1 MSELNNELNE
11 KELIQDNSLSGDSLE
26 GNESGITTV
35 NNEPSVADNNAIDS
49 ADEKIDSKTDTEDV
63 SASANDD
70 LQEAKQTNTDADA
83 PVEPDPEASTTP
95 EAEAVSESVI
105 TETPEAEAVPE
116 PMTTET
122 PEATPEPEATDA
134 TEADPK
140 AEVAEAAGEPADA
153 ETPEAAADTEPA
165 KAAAPA
171 AENAAE
177 TESEN
182 AELTEEDKKAKR
194 KKILKICGGVAA
206 AIVALY
212 CLIAF
217 TYQSKFTTGTI
228 INGIDASGMTLDEY
242 TEALTEKVESYV
254 LTMKFRNKKTEKIKG
269 TDVGYTYVADD
280 GAQKL
285 LENQNIFGWARG
297 YFGVTKE
304 YTVNEGCKF
313 DEDKMKELATAL
325 PELQFEN
332 MEVPTN
338 AHLGVDE
345 SASEGGEL
353 TFEIVPETYGTQLIP
368 DTFAEGVIEAAKSGV
383 QEYDI
388 DKADLYV
395 KPTIYSDDQYLK
407 DSIGGFNEFLSTS
420 VTYDLPNGEQEV
432 LDASVLKNWIAM
444 REDGVQYLNE
454 EIVRDHVNAYVALL
468 AMKVDDVHN
477 TRVLHSTLQGDVA
490 FPSETWG
497 HMIDQE
503 AESAA
508 LLADIQN
515 HNVTEREPA
524 YSLNS
529 TYAENFGWTYVEV
542 DIENQTCFYYE
553 DGELLWSSECVTG
566 TGSNED
572 RETVRGIFSI
582 LNKEQGRTLRGPQL
596 EDGSYTYESY
606 VNYWMQFY
614 EGYGL
619 HDATWRSNYEFG
631 GDTYWYSGS
640 HGCVNLPYYAAE
652 SLYFMVSIGT
662 YVLVF

>member
-11 KELIQDNSLSGDSLE
+11 VIQDDSLSGDSLE
-26 GNESGITTV
+26 GNGSELKTE
-35 NNEPSVADNNAIDS
+35 NNQLSVE
-49 ADEKIDSKTDTEDV
+49 ADEASEAADVEKDSNTEGTENAVPQKPEQTEAAEEAIEPEPEKTESTEDAIEPETEKAEAAEGEIEPEPEKTEKTEDV
-63 SASANDD
+63 STA
-70 LQEAKQTNTDADA
+70 
-83 PVEPDPEASTTP
+83 
-95 EAEAVSESVI
+95 AV
-105 TETPEAEAVPE
+105 
-116 PMTTET
+116 
-122 PEATPEPEATDA
+122 
-134 TEADPK
+134 
-140 AEVAEAAGEPADA
+140 
-153 ETPEAAADTEPA
+153 ADTEPA
-165 KAAAPA
+165 KADAASG
-171 AENAAE
+171 ENAVN
-177 TESEN
+177 TEIEN
-182 AELTEEDKKAKR
+182 AEPTDEEKKAKR

-206 AIVALY
+206 ALVAIY

-254 LTMKFRNKKTEKIKG
+254 LTMKFRDKKTEKIKG
-269 TDVGYTYVADD
+269 TDIGYTYVADD
-280 GAQKL
+280 GAKNL
-285 LENQNIFGWARG
+285 LENQNIFAWARG
-297 YFGVTKE
+297 YFGMTKE

-313 DEDKMKELATAL
+313 DEEKMKELATSL

-338 AHLGVDE
+338 AHLGVAE
-345 SASEGGEL
+345 TVSEGEEL
-353 TFEIVPETYGTQLIP
+353 AFEIVPETYGTQLIP
-368 DTFAEGVIEAAKSGV
+368 DTFAEGVIEAAKSGIR
-383 QEYDI
+383 EYDV

-420 VTYDLPNGEQEV
+420 VTYDLPNGEHEV

-468 AMKVDDVHN
+468 AMKVDNVHTN
-477 TRVLHSTLQGDVA
+477 RVLHSTLQGDVA

-503 AESAA
+503 TESAA

-529 TYAENFGWTYVEV
+529 TYAENFGGTYIEV

-614 EGYGL
+614 EGYGI
-619 HDATWRSNYEFG
+619 HDATWRDSYEFG
-631 GDTYWYSGS
+631 GDTYWYAGS

-652 SLYFMVSIGT
+652 SLYFMVSKGT

>member
-26 GNESGITTV
+26 GNESAKTTA
-35 NNEPSVADNNAIDS
+35 NNEPSAANDSIIDS
-49 ADEKIDSKTDTEDV
+49 ADEKMDSNTDFEDV
-63 SASANDD
+63 SDSANDD

-83 PVEPDPEASTTP
+83 PVEPDPEAATTP
-95 EAEAVSESVI
+95 EAEA
-105 TETPEAEAVPE
+105 APE
-116 PMTTET
+116 P
-122 PEATPEPEATDA
+122 AATDA

-140 AEVAEAAGEPADA
+140 AEVAEAAGEPADAETPEAAGEPANA

-206 AIVALY
+206 ALVAVY

-254 LTMKFRNKKTEKIKG
+254 LTMKFRDKKTEKIKG

-313 DEDKMKELATAL
+313 DEDKMKELATSL

-345 SASEGGEL
+345 SASEGEEL

-368 DTFAEGVIEAAKSGV
+368 ETFAEGVIEAAKSGV
-383 QEYDI
+383 QEFDV

-454 EIVRDHVNAYVALL
+454 EIVKDHVNAYVALL
-468 AMKVDDVHN
+468 AMKVDDVHT

-503 AESAA
+503 TESAA

-529 TYAENFGWTYVEV
+529 TYAENFGSTYVEV

-596 EDGSYTYESY
+596 EDGSYSYESY

-640 HGCVNLPYYAAE
+640 HGCVNLPYSAAE

>member
-1 MSELNNELNE
+1 M
-11 KELIQDNSLSGDSLE
+11 
-26 GNESGITTV
+26 V
-35 NNEPSVADNNAIDS
+35 
-49 ADEKIDSKTDTEDV
+49 
-63 SASANDD
+63 
-70 LQEAKQTNTDADA
+70 
-83 PVEPDPEASTTP
+83 
-95 EAEAVSESVI
+95 
-105 TETPEAEAVPE
+105 
-116 PMTTET
+116 
-122 PEATPEPEATDA
+122 
-134 TEADPK
+134 
-140 AEVAEAAGEPADA
+140 
-153 ETPEAAADTEPA
+153 
-165 KAAAPA
+165 
-171 AENAAE
+171 
-177 TESEN
+177 
-182 AELTEEDKKAKR
+182 
-194 KKILKICGGVAA
+194 
-206 AIVALY
+206 LY

-503 AESAA
+503 TESAA

-652 SLYFMVSIGT
+652 SLYFMVSRGT

>member
-1 MSELNNELNE
+1 MRELNNELNE

-83 PVEPDPEASTTP
+83 PVEPDPEAATTP
-95 EAEAVSESVI
+95 EAEA
-105 TETPEAEAVPE
+105 APE
-116 PMTTET
+116 P
-122 PEATPEPEATDA
+122 AATDA

-140 AEVAEAAGEPADA
+140 AEVAEAAGEPADAETPEAAGEPANA

-206 AIVALY
+206 ALVDVY

-254 LTMKFRNKKTEKIKG
+254 LTMKFRDKKTEKIKG

-313 DEDKMKELATAL
+313 DEDKMKELATSL

-345 SASEGGEL
+345 SASEGEEL

-368 DTFAEGVIEAAKSGV
+368 ETFAEGVIEAAKSGV
-383 QEYDI
+383 QEYDV

-454 EIVRDHVNAYVALL
+454 EIVKDHVNAYVALL
-468 AMKVDDVHN
+468 AMKVDDVHT

-503 AESAA
+503 TESAA

-529 TYAENFGWTYVEV
+529 TYAENFGSTYVEV

-596 EDGSYTYESY
+596 EDGSYSYESY

-640 HGCVNLPYYAAE
+640 HGCVNLPYSAAE

>member
-1 MSELNNELNE
+1 MGELNNELNE
-11 KELIQDNSLSGDSLE
+11 EIQVNSLNGDSLE
-26 GNESGITTV
+26 GNESEMTTESEQSSV
-35 NNEPSVADNNAIDS
+35 TNDETTEAGAEKKDLETETADVDDPSQA
-49 ADEKIDSKTDTEDV
+49 
-63 SASANDD
+63 D
-70 LQEAKQTNTDADA
+70 LQDTKAAATDAEIAAEAKSETI
-83 PVEPDPEASTTP
+83 ETT
-95 EAEAVSESVI
+95 EAEAETEPEITETTEAEAETEPEITETTETAVTPESVKVVSPAEENA
-105 TETPEAEAVPE
+105 ETPEAENSE
-116 PMTTET
+116 PT
-122 PEATPEPEATDA
+122 
-134 TEADPK
+134 
-140 AEVAEAAGEPADA
+140 G
-153 ETPEAAADTEPA
+153 
-165 KAAAPA
+165 
-171 AENAAE
+171 
-177 TESEN
+177 
-182 AELTEEDKKAKR
+182 EDKKAKR
-194 KKILKICGGVAA
+194 KKILKICGGIAA
-206 AIVALY
+206 ALVAIY

-254 LTMKFRNKKTEKIKG
+254 LTMKFRGKKTEKIKG

-285 LENQNIFGWARG
+285 LENQNIFAWARG
-297 YFGVTKE
+297 YFGVSKE

-313 DEDKMKELATAL
+313 DEEKMKELATSL

-345 SASEGGEL
+345 SASEGQEL
-353 TFEIVPETYGTQLIP
+353 VFEIVPETYGTQLIP
-368 DTFAEGVIEAAKSGV
+368 DTFAAGVIEAAKSGI
-383 QEYDI
+383 QEYDV

-468 AMKVDDVHN
+468 AMKVDDVHT

-503 AESAA
+503 TESAA

-542 DIENQTCFYYE
+542 DIENQNCFYYE
-553 DGELLWSSECVTG
+553 DGELRWSSECVTG
-566 TGSNED
+566 TNNSS

-582 LNKEQGRTLRGPQL
+582 LDKEQGRTLRGPQL
-596 EDGSYTYESY
+596 EDGSYSYESY

-619 HDATWRSNYEFG
+619 HDATWRDSYEFG
-631 GDTYWYSGS
+631 GDTYWYAGS

-652 SLYFMVSIGT
+652 SLYFMVSRGT

>member
-1 MSELNNELNE
+1 MSELKNELNE
-11 KELIQDNSLSGDSLE
+11 KEIIQDNPLSEDSLE
-26 GNESGITTV
+26 GNESVKTTA
-35 NNEPSVADNNAIDS
+35 NNEPSAADDSIVDS
-49 ADEKIDSKTDTEDV
+49 ADEKMDSDADFEDV
-63 SASANDD
+63 SDSANTELKDA
-70 LQEAKQTNTDADA
+70 QITD
-83 PVEPDPEASTTP
+83 TG
-95 EAEAVSESVI
+95 
-105 TETPEAEAVPE
+105 
-116 PMTTET
+116 
-122 PEATPEPEATDA
+122 
-134 TEADPK
+134 
-140 AEVAEAAGEPADA
+140 AEVAADPETANTEATEMGAETEAVETTEAEPKEESSETAEAAVIPEPGNN
-153 ETPEAAADTEPA
+153 ETAKTAADTEPA
-165 KAAAPA
+165 KVDAT
-171 AENAAE
+171 AEENTTK
-177 TESEN
+177 TESEDTEPKD
-182 AELTEEDKKAKR
+182 AEPTEEEKKAKR

-206 AIVALY
+206 ALVAIY

-345 SASEGGEL
+345 SASEGEEL

-503 AESAA
+503 TESAA

-596 EDGSYTYESY
+596 EDGSYSYESY

-640 HGCVNLPYYAAE
+640 HGCVNLPYSAAE
-652 SLYFMVSIGT
+652 SLYFMVSRGT

>member
-83 PVEPDPEASTTP
+83 PVEPDSEAATTP
-95 EAEAVSESVI
+95 EAEA
-105 TETPEAEAVPE
+105 APE
-116 PMTTET
+116 P
-122 PEATPEPEATDA
+122 AATDA

-140 AEVAEAAGEPADA
+140 AEVAEAAGEPADAETPEAAGEPANA

-313 DEDKMKELATAL
+313 DEDKMKELAT
-325 PELQFEN
+325 
-332 MEVPTN
+332 V
-338 AHLGVDE
+338 
-345 SASEGGEL
+345 
-353 TFEIVPETYGTQLIP
+353 
-368 DTFAEGVIEAAKSGV
+368 
-383 QEYDI
+383 
-388 DKADLYV
+388 
-395 KPTIYSDDQYLK
+395 
-407 DSIGGFNEFLSTS
+407 
-420 VTYDLPNGEQEV
+420 
-432 LDASVLKNWIAM
+432 
-444 REDGVQYLNE
+444 
-454 EIVRDHVNAYVALL
+454 
-468 AMKVDDVHN
+468 
-477 TRVLHSTLQGDVA
+477 
-490 FPSETWG
+490 
-497 HMIDQE
+497 
-503 AESAA
+503 
-508 LLADIQN
+508 
-515 HNVTEREPA
+515 
-524 YSLNS
+524 
-529 TYAENFGWTYVEV
+529 
-542 DIENQTCFYYE
+542 
-553 DGELLWSSECVTG
+553 
-566 TGSNED
+566 
-572 RETVRGIFSI
+572 
-582 LNKEQGRTLRGPQL
+582 
-596 EDGSYTYESY
+596 
-606 VNYWMQFY
+606 
-614 EGYGL
+614 
-619 HDATWRSNYEFG
+619 
-631 GDTYWYSGS
+631 
-640 HGCVNLPYYAAE
+640 
-652 SLYFMVSIGT
+652 
-662 YVLVF
+662 

>member
-11 KELIQDNSLSGDSLE
+11 NEKIQGNSVSDDSFE
-26 GNESGITTV
+26 GNESEMSTV
-35 NNEPSVADNNAIDS
+35 SDQPSA
-49 ADEKIDSKTDTEDV
+49 E
-63 SASANDD
+63 ASA
-70 LQEAKQTNTDADA
+70 
-83 PVEPDPEASTTP
+83 
-95 EAEAVSESVI
+95 VSGTIS
-105 TETPEAEAVPE
+105 ET
-116 PMTTET
+116 
-122 PEATPEPEATDA
+122 
-134 TEADPK
+134 
-140 AEVAEAAGEPADA
+140 PADA
-153 ETPEAAADTEPA
+153 EPVKSEPAETKDAEPEKQEPAETKDAEPEKTEPAETEDSESVKAEEAEPPADAEPANPEPTEAAGAEPEKSEPTEVTAAAEPVKAEAAAENI
-165 KAAAPA
+165 AANAE
-171 AENAAE
+171 AENAGQTDGE
-177 TESEN
+177 
-182 AELTEEDKKAKR
+182 KKEKR
-194 KKILKICGGVAA
+194 KKILKICGGVVA
-206 AIVALY
+206 AIVAIY

-280 GAQKL
+280 GAKKL
-285 LENQNIFGWARG
+285 LENQNIFAWARG
-297 YFGVTKE
+297 YVGVTKE

-313 DEDKMKELATAL
+313 DEEKMKELATAL

-345 SASEGGEL
+345 NASDGGEMA
-353 TFEIVPETYGTQLIP
+353 FEIVPETYGTQLIP
-368 DTFAEGVIEAAKSGV
+368 DTFAAGVIEAAKSGI
-383 QEYDI
+383 QEYDV
-388 DKADLYV
+388 DEAGLYV
-395 KPTIYSDDQYLK
+395 EPAIYSDDQYLK

-420 VTYDLPNGEQEV
+420 VTYDLPNGEHEV

-454 EIVRDHVNAYVALL
+454 EIVREHVNAYVALL
-468 AMKVDDVHN
+468 AMKVDDVHTN
-477 TRVLHSTLQGDVA
+477 RVLHSTLQGDVA

-503 AESAA
+503 TESAA

-529 TYAENFGWTYVEV
+529 TYADNFGGTYIEV

-553 DGELLWSSECVTG
+553 DGELRWSSECVTG

-614 EGYGL
+614 EGYGI
-619 HDATWRSNYEFG
+619 HDATWRDSYEFG
-631 GDTYWYSGS
+631 GDTYWYAGS
-640 HGCVNLPYYAAE
+640 HGCVNLPYSAAE
-652 SLYFMVSIGT
+652 SLYFMVSRGT

>member
-1 MSELNNELNE
+1 MSELKNELNE
-11 KELIQDNSLSGDSLE
+11 KEIIQDNPLSEDSLE
-26 GNESGITTV
+26 GNESVKTTA
-35 NNEPSVADNNAIDS
+35 NNEPSAADDSIVDS
-49 ADEKIDSKTDTEDV
+49 ADEKMDSDADFEDVRDSANTELKDAQITDTG
-63 SASANDD
+63 
-70 LQEAKQTNTDADA
+70 
-83 PVEPDPEASTTP
+83 
-95 EAEAVSESVI
+95 
-105 TETPEAEAVPE
+105 
-116 PMTTET
+116 
-122 PEATPEPEATDA
+122 
-134 TEADPK
+134 
-140 AEVAEAAGEPADA
+140 AEVAADPETANTEATEMGAETEAVETTEAEPKEESSETAEAAVIPEPGNN
-153 ETPEAAADTEPA
+153 ETAKTAADTEPA
-165 KAAAPA
+165 KVDAT
-171 AENAAE
+171 AEENTTK
-177 TESEN
+177 TESEDTEPKD
-182 AELTEEDKKAKR
+182 AEPTEEEKKAKR

-206 AIVALY
+206 ALVAIY

-254 LTMKFRNKKTEKIKG
+254 LTMKFRDKKTEKIKG

-503 AESAA
+503 TESAA

-652 SLYFMVSIGT
+652 SLYFMVSRGT

>member
-1 MSELNNELNE
+1 MGELNNELNE
-11 KELIQDNSLSGDSLE
+11 KIQVNSVNGDSLE
-26 GNESGITTV
+26 GNESEMTT
-35 NNEPSVADNNAIDS
+35 ESDQSSVTTDEVIEAEEKNDLRTETADVD
-49 ADEKIDSKTDTEDV
+49 D
-63 SASANDD
+63 ASQAD
-70 LQEAKQTNTDADA
+70 LQDTKSAADDAEVVA
-83 PVEPDPEASTTP
+83 EPKSESIGMTAA
-95 EAEAVSESVI
+95 EAETEPEI
-105 TETPEAEAVPE
+105 TETTAAEAETEPE
-116 PMTTET
+116 ITET
-122 PEATPEPEATDA
+122 AETAATPEPVKVVS
-134 TEADPK
+134 P
-140 AEVAEAAGEPADA
+140 AEENTGNSVAEN
-153 ETPEAAADTEPA
+153 TEQP
-165 KAAAPA
+165 
-171 AENAAE
+171 
-177 TESEN
+177 SD
-182 AELTEEDKKAKR
+182 EDKKNKR
-194 KKILKICGGVAA
+194 KKILKICGGIAA
-206 AIVALY
+206 ALVAIY
-212 CLIAF
+212 CLISF

-254 LTMKFRNKKTEKIKG
+254 LTMKFRGKKTEKIKG

-285 LENQNIFGWARG
+285 LENQNILAWARG
-297 YFGVTKE
+297 YFGVSKE

-313 DEDKMKELATAL
+313 DEEKMKELATSL

-345 SASEGGEL
+345 SASEGQEL
-353 TFEIVPETYGTQLIP
+353 VFEIVPETYGTQLIP
-368 DTFAEGVIEAAKSGV
+368 DTFAAGVIEAAKAGI
-383 QEYDI
+383 QEYDV

-420 VTYDLPNGEQEV
+420 VTYDLPNGEKEV

-468 AMKVDDVHN
+468 AMKVDDVHT

-503 AESAA
+503 TESAA

-553 DGELLWSSECVTG
+553 DGELRWSSECVTG

-582 LNKEQGRTLRGPQL
+582 LDKEQGRTLRGPQL

-619 HDATWRSNYEFG
+619 HDATWRDSYEFG
-631 GDTYWYSGS
+631 GDTYWYAGS
-640 HGCVNLPYYAAE
+640 HGCVNLPYSAAE
-652 SLYFMVSIGT
+652 SLYFMVSKGT

>member
-1 MSELNNELNE
+1 MSELKNELNE
-11 KELIQDNSLSGDSLE
+11 KEIIQDNPLSDDSLE

-63 SASANDD
+63 SDSANDD

-83 PVEPDPEASTTP
+83 PVEPDPEAATTP
-95 EAEAVSESVI
+95 EAEA
-105 TETPEAEAVPE
+105 APE
-116 PMTTET
+116 P
-122 PEATPEPEATDA
+122 AATDA

-140 AEVAEAAGEPADA
+140 AEVAEAAGEPADAETPEAAGEPANA

-206 AIVALY
+206 ALVAVY

-254 LTMKFRNKKTEKIKG
+254 RDKKTEKIKG

-313 DEDKMKELATAL
+313 DEDKMKELATSL

-345 SASEGGEL
+345 NASEGGEL
-353 TFEIVPETYGTQLIP
+353 AFEIVPETYGTQLVP

-383 QEYDI
+383 QEYDV
-388 DKADLYV
+388 DKADY
-395 KPTIYSDDQYLK
+395 IMMMH
-407 DSIGGFNEFLSTS
+407 I
-420 VTYDLPNGEQEV
+420 
-432 LDASVLKNWIAM
+432 
-444 REDGVQYLNE
+444 
-454 EIVRDHVNAYVALL
+454 
-468 AMKVDDVHN
+468 
-477 TRVLHSTLQGDVA
+477 
-490 FPSETWG
+490 
-497 HMIDQE
+497 
-503 AESAA
+503 
-508 LLADIQN
+508 
-515 HNVTEREPA
+515 
-524 YSLNS
+524 
-529 TYAENFGWTYVEV
+529 
-542 DIENQTCFYYE
+542 
-553 DGELLWSSECVTG
+553 
-566 TGSNED
+566 
-572 RETVRGIFSI
+572 
-582 LNKEQGRTLRGPQL
+582 
-596 EDGSYTYESY
+596 
-606 VNYWMQFY
+606 
-614 EGYGL
+614 
-619 HDATWRSNYEFG
+619 
-631 GDTYWYSGS
+631 
-640 HGCVNLPYYAAE
+640 
-652 SLYFMVSIGT
+652 
-662 YVLVF
+662 

>member
-11 KELIQDNSLSGDSLE
+11 VIQDDSLSGDSLE
-26 GNESGITTV
+26 GNGSELKTE
-35 NNEPSVADNNAIDS
+35 NNQLSVE
-49 ADEKIDSKTDTEDV
+49 ADEASEAADVEKDSNTEGTENAVPQKPEQTEAAEEAIEPEPEKTESTEDAIEPETEKAEAAEGEIEPEPEKTEKTEDV
-63 SASANDD
+63 STA
-70 LQEAKQTNTDADA
+70 
-83 PVEPDPEASTTP
+83 
-95 EAEAVSESVI
+95 AV
-105 TETPEAEAVPE
+105 
-116 PMTTET
+116 
-122 PEATPEPEATDA
+122 
-134 TEADPK
+134 
-140 AEVAEAAGEPADA
+140 
-153 ETPEAAADTEPA
+153 ADTEPA
-165 KAAAPA
+165 KADAASG
-171 AENAAE
+171 ENAVN
-177 TESEN
+177 TEIEN
-182 AELTEEDKKAKR
+182 AEPTDEEKIAKR

-206 AIVALY
+206 ALVAIY

-254 LTMKFRNKKTEKIKG
+254 LTMKFRDKKTEKIKG
-269 TDVGYTYVADD
+269 TDIGYTYVADD
-280 GAQKL
+280 GAKNL
-285 LENQNIFGWARG
+285 LENQNIFAWARG
-297 YFGVTKE
+297 YFGMTKE

-313 DEDKMKELATAL
+313 DEEKMKELATSL

-338 AHLGVDE
+338 AHLGVAE
-345 SASEGGEL
+345 TVSEGEEL
-353 TFEIVPETYGTQLIP
+353 AFEIVPETYGTQLIP
-368 DTFAEGVIEAAKSGV
+368 DTFAEGVIEAAKSGIR
-383 QEYDI
+383 EYDV

-420 VTYDLPNGEQEV
+420 VTYDLPNGEHEV

-468 AMKVDDVHN
+468 AMKVDDVHTN
-477 TRVLHSTLQGDVA
+477 RVLHSTLQGDVA

-503 AESAA
+503 TESAA

-529 TYAENFGWTYVEV
+529 TYAENFGGTYIEV

-614 EGYGL
+614 EGYGI
-619 HDATWRSNYEFG
+619 HDATWRDSYEFG
-631 GDTYWYSGS
+631 GDTYWYAGS

-652 SLYFMVSIGT
+652 SLYFMVSKGT

>member
-1 MSELNNELNE
+1 MSELKNELNE
-11 KELIQDNSLSGDSLE
+11 KEIIQDNPLSVDSLE
-26 GNESGITTV
+26 GNESVKTAA
-35 NNEPSVADNNAIDS
+35 NNEPSAADDS
-49 ADEKIDSKTDTEDV
+49 IVDSTDEKMDSDADFEDV
-63 SASANDD
+63 SDSANTE
-70 LQEAKQTNTDADA
+70 LQDTQITD
-83 PVEPDPEASTTP
+83 TG
-95 EAEAVSESVI
+95 
-105 TETPEAEAVPE
+105 
-116 PMTTET
+116 
-122 PEATPEPEATDA
+122 
-134 TEADPK
+134 
-140 AEVAEAAGEPADA
+140 AEVAADPETANTEATEMGAETETVEAAETENVETAEAEPK
-153 ETPEAAADTEPA
+153 EE
-165 KAAAPA
+165 A
-171 AENAAE
+171 AENAAAAVTPEPENNE
-177 TESEN
+177 TAKTTEDSEPAKADAPSDEN
-182 AELTEEDKKAKR
+182 AAEAEQENAALTEEEKKAKR

-297 YFGVTKE
+297 YFGVKKE

-383 QEYDI
+383 QEYDV

-454 EIVRDHVNAYVALL
+454 EIVKDHVNAYVALL
-468 AMKVDDVHN
+468 AMKVDDVHT

-503 AESAA
+503 TESAA

-640 HGCVNLPYYAAE
+640 HGCVNLPYSAAE
-652 SLYFMVSIGT
+652 SLYFMVSRGT

>member
-503 AESAA
+503 TESAA

>member
-11 KELIQDNSLSGDSLE
+11 NEKIQDNSVSNDSFE
-26 GNESGITTV
+26 GNESEISAENNPSALTDEVVETV
-35 NNEPSVADNNAIDS
+35 
-49 ADEKIDSKTDTEDV
+49 DESNGTETEAV
-63 SASANDD
+63 EIEEKVQTD
-70 LQEAKQTNTDADA
+70 LQEAASIDLAAQ
-83 PVEPDPEASTTP
+83 EPEAKESETQTS
-95 EAEAVSESVI
+95 EVKEAVAEPEQERA
-105 TETPEAEAVPE
+105 ETTEAVAEPE
-116 PMTTET
+116 QEQAETTEAAA
-122 PEATPEPEATDA
+122 EPEPEQ
-134 TEADPK
+134 
-140 AEVAEAAGEPADA
+140 AETTAAAAEPEPEQAETAEAAAAPEPVNA
-153 ETPEAAADTEPA
+153 EAPAEENAVSNEPENTEP
-165 KAAAPA
+165 
-171 AENAAE
+171 
-177 TESEN
+177 
-182 AELTEEDKKAKR
+182 TEEEKKAKR

-206 AIVALY
+206 ALIAIY

-217 TYQSKFTTGTI
+217 TYQSKFTTGTV

-285 LENQNIFGWARG
+285 LENQNIFAWARG

-313 DEDKMKELATAL
+313 DEDKMKELATSL

-345 SASEGGEL
+345 NASEGEEL
-353 TFEIVPETYGTQLIP
+353 AFEIVPETYGTQLIP

-383 QEYDI
+383 QEYDV

-420 VTYDLPNGEQEV
+420 VTYDLPNGEHEV

-454 EIVRDHVNAYVALL
+454 EIVRDHVNAYIALL
-468 AMKVDDVHN
+468 AMKVDDVHT

-497 HMIDQE
+497 HKIDQE
-503 AESAA
+503 TESAA

-619 HDATWRSNYEFG
+619 HDATWRDSYEFG
-631 GDTYWYSGS
+631 GDTYWYAGS

-652 SLYFMVSIGT
+652 SLYFMVSRGT

>member
-1 MSELNNELNE
+1 MSYQKHNFEAGAVLFASQLNDMDSQIEYLSNQESSFSDDFKTALLNCFENVAWINENGQTYYDALYDSLYPDNMWFITNALTGCVTSNNATNILKNNSYVATITANE
-11 KELIQDNSLSGDSLE
+11 GYTLDGATVSITMGGNDVTNLYYSSGSINIPNVTGNLVITVTAVSDVVSISAVFTQGSAIIYDTDSLDTLQQYLVVTAIYADSTTTTVSNYTLSGTLE
-26 GNESGITTV
+26 EGISTITV
-35 NNEPSVADNNAIDS
+35 SYGG
-49 ADEKIDSKTDTEDV
+49 KTDTFNVTVTHRVIGWYYPFNGSILSSGTED
-63 SASANDD
+63 
-70 LQEAKQTNTDADA
+70 
-83 PVEPDPEASTTP
+83 
-95 EAEAVSESVI
+95 
-105 TETPEAEAVPE
+105 
-116 PMTTET
+116 
-122 PEATPEPEATDA
+122 
-134 TEADPK
+134 
-140 AEVAEAAGEPADA
+140 
-153 ETPEAAADTEPA
+153 
-165 KAAAPA
+165 
-171 AENAAE
+171 
-177 TESEN
+177 
-182 AELTEEDKKAKR
+182 
-194 KKILKICGGVAA
+194 
-206 AIVALY
+206 
-212 CLIAF
+212 
-217 TYQSKFTTGTI
+217 
-228 INGIDASGMTLDEY
+228 
-242 TEALTEKVESYV
+242 
-254 LTMKFRNKKTEKIKG
+254 
-269 TDVGYTYVADD
+269 
-280 GAQKL
+280 
-285 LENQNIFGWARG
+285 FG
-297 YFGVTKE
+297 
-304 YTVNEGCKF
+304 
-313 DEDKMKELATAL
+313 L
-325 PELQFEN
+325 
-332 MEVPTN
+332 
-338 AHLGVDE
+338 
-345 SASEGGEL
+345 
-353 TFEIVPETYGTQLIP
+353 
-368 DTFAEGVIEAAKSGV
+368 SGV

-432 LDASVLKNWIAM
+432 LDATVLKNWIAM

-454 EIVRDHVNAYVALL
+454 EIVRDHVNAYIALL

>member
-1 MSELNNELNE
+1 MGELNNELNE
-11 KELIQDNSLSGDSLE
+11 EIQVNSLNGDSLE
-26 GNESGITTV
+26 GNESEMTTESEQSSV
-35 NNEPSVADNNAIDS
+35 TTDETTEAGAEKKDLETETADVDDPSQA
-49 ADEKIDSKTDTEDV
+49 
-63 SASANDD
+63 D
-70 LQEAKQTNTDADA
+70 LQDTKAAATDAEIAAEAKSETI
-83 PVEPDPEASTTP
+83 ETT
-95 EAEAVSESVI
+95 EAEAETEPEITETTEAEAETEPEITETTETAVTPESVKVVSPAEENA
-105 TETPEAEAVPE
+105 ETPEAENSE
-116 PMTTET
+116 PT
-122 PEATPEPEATDA
+122 
-134 TEADPK
+134 
-140 AEVAEAAGEPADA
+140 G
-153 ETPEAAADTEPA
+153 
-165 KAAAPA
+165 
-171 AENAAE
+171 
-177 TESEN
+177 
-182 AELTEEDKKAKR
+182 EDKKVKR

-206 AIVALY
+206 ALVAIY

-254 LTMKFRNKKTEKIKG
+254 LTMKFRGKKTEKIKG
-269 TDVGYTYVADD
+269 SDVGYTYVADD

-285 LENQNIFGWARG
+285 LENQNIFAWARG
-297 YFGVTKE
+297 YFGLSKE

-313 DEDKMKELATAL
+313 DEDKMKELATSL

-345 SASEGGEL
+345 TASEGQEL
-353 TFEIVPETYGTQLIP
+353 VFEIVPETYGTQLIP
-368 DTFAEGVIEAAKSGV
+368 DTFAAGVIEAAKSGI
-383 QEYDI
+383 QEYDV

-420 VTYDLPNGEQEV
+420 VTYDLPNGEHEV

-468 AMKVDDVHN
+468 AMKVDDVHT

-503 AESAA
+503 TESAA

-529 TYAENFGWTYVEV
+529 SYAENFGWTYVEV

-553 DGELLWSSECVTG
+553 DGELRWSSECVTG

-619 HDATWRSNYEFG
+619 HDATWRDSYEFG
-631 GDTYWYSGS
+631 GDTYWYAGS
-640 HGCVNLPYYAAE
+640 HGCVNLPYYAAA
-652 SLYFMVSIGT
+652 SLYFMVSRGT

>member
-1 MSELNNELNE
+1 M
-11 KELIQDNSLSGDSLE
+11 
-26 GNESGITTV
+26 
-35 NNEPSVADNNAIDS
+35 PSS
-49 ADEKIDSKTDTEDV
+49 
-63 SASANDD
+63 
-70 LQEAKQTNTDADA
+70 
-83 PVEPDPEASTTP
+83 
-95 EAEAVSESVI
+95 
-105 TETPEAEAVPE
+105 
-116 PMTTET
+116 
-122 PEATPEPEATDA
+122 
-134 TEADPK
+134 
-140 AEVAEAAGEPADA
+140 
-153 ETPEAAADTEPA
+153 
-165 KAAAPA
+165 
-171 AENAAE
+171 
-177 TESEN
+177 
-182 AELTEEDKKAKR
+182 
-194 KKILKICGGVAA
+194 
-206 AIVALY
+206 
-212 CLIAF
+212 
-217 TYQSKFTTGTI
+217 
-228 INGIDASGMTLDEY
+228 
-242 TEALTEKVESYV
+242 
-254 LTMKFRNKKTEKIKG
+254 
-269 TDVGYTYVADD
+269 
-280 GAQKL
+280 
-285 LENQNIFGWARG
+285 
-297 YFGVTKE
+297 
-304 YTVNEGCKF
+304 
-313 DEDKMKELATAL
+313 AL

-338 AHLGVDE
+338 AHLGVAE
-345 SASEGGEL
+345 NASEGGEL
-353 TFEIVPETYGTQLIP
+353 AFEIVPETYGTQLIP

-503 AESAA
+503 TESAA

-652 SLYFMVSIGT
+652 SLYFMVSRGT

>member
-11 KELIQDNSLSGDSLE
+11 VIQDDSLSGDSLE
-26 GNESGITTV
+26 GNGSELKTE
-35 NNEPSVADNNAIDS
+35 NNQLSVE
-49 ADEKIDSKTDTEDV
+49 ADEASEAADVEKDSNTEGTENAVPQKPEQTEAEEEAREPEPEKTESTEDAIEPETEKAEAAEGEIEPEPEKTEKTEDV
-63 SASANDD
+63 STA
-70 LQEAKQTNTDADA
+70 
-83 PVEPDPEASTTP
+83 
-95 EAEAVSESVI
+95 AV
-105 TETPEAEAVPE
+105 
-116 PMTTET
+116 
-122 PEATPEPEATDA
+122 
-134 TEADPK
+134 
-140 AEVAEAAGEPADA
+140 
-153 ETPEAAADTEPA
+153 ADTEPA
-165 KAAAPA
+165 KADAASG
-171 AENAAE
+171 ENAVN
-177 TESEN
+177 TEIEN
-182 AELTEEDKKAKR
+182 AEPTDEEKIAKR

-206 AIVALY
+206 ALVAIY

-254 LTMKFRNKKTEKIKG
+254 LTMKFRDKKTEKIKG
-269 TDVGYTYVADD
+269 TDIGYTYVADD
-280 GAQKL
+280 GAKNL
-285 LENQNIFGWARG
+285 LENQNIFAWARG
-297 YFGVTKE
+297 YFGMTKE

-313 DEDKMKELATAL
+313 DEEKMKELATSL

-338 AHLGVDE
+338 AHLGVAE
-345 SASEGGEL
+345 TVSEGEEL
-353 TFEIVPETYGTQLIP
+353 AFEIVPETYGTQLIP
-368 DTFAEGVIEAAKSGV
+368 DTFAEGVIEAAKSGIR
-383 QEYDI
+383 EYDV

-420 VTYDLPNGEQEV
+420 VTYDLPNGEHEV

-468 AMKVDDVHN
+468 AMKVDDVHTN
-477 TRVLHSTLQGDVA
+477 RVLHSTLQGDVA

-503 AESAA
+503 TESAA

-529 TYAENFGWTYVEV
+529 TYAENFGGTYIEV

-614 EGYGL
+614 EGYGI
-619 HDATWRSNYEFG
+619 HDATWRDSYEFG
-631 GDTYWYSGS
+631 GDTYWYAGS

-652 SLYFMVSIGT
+652 SLYFMVSKGT

>member
-11 KELIQDNSLSGDSLE
+11 VIQDDSLSGDSLE
-26 GNESGITTV
+26 GNGSELKTE
-35 NNEPSVADNNAIDS
+35 NNQLSVE
-49 ADEKIDSKTDTEDV
+49 ADEASEAADVEKDSNTEGTENAVPQKPEQTEAEEEAIEPEPEKTESTEDAIEPETEKAEAAEGEIEPEPEKTEKTEDV
-63 SASANDD
+63 STA
-70 LQEAKQTNTDADA
+70 
-83 PVEPDPEASTTP
+83 
-95 EAEAVSESVI
+95 AV
-105 TETPEAEAVPE
+105 
-116 PMTTET
+116 
-122 PEATPEPEATDA
+122 
-134 TEADPK
+134 
-140 AEVAEAAGEPADA
+140 
-153 ETPEAAADTEPA
+153 ADTEPA
-165 KAAAPA
+165 KADAASG
-171 AENAAE
+171 ENAVN
-177 TESEN
+177 TEIEN
-182 AELTEEDKKAKR
+182 AEPTDEEKKAKR

-206 AIVALY
+206 ALVAIY

-254 LTMKFRNKKTEKIKG
+254 LTMKFRDKKTEKIKG
-269 TDVGYTYVADD
+269 TDIGYTYVADD
-280 GAQKL
+280 GAKNL
-285 LENQNIFGWARG
+285 LENQNIFAWARG
-297 YFGVTKE
+297 YFGMTKE

-313 DEDKMKELATAL
+313 DEEKMKELATSL

-338 AHLGVDE
+338 AHLGVAE
-345 SASEGGEL
+345 TVSEGEEL
-353 TFEIVPETYGTQLIP
+353 AFEIVPETYGTQLIP
-368 DTFAEGVIEAAKSGV
+368 DTFAEGVIEAAKSGIR
-383 QEYDI
+383 EYDV

-420 VTYDLPNGEQEV
+420 VTYDLPNGEHEV

-468 AMKVDDVHN
+468 AMKVDNVHTN
-477 TRVLHSTLQGDVA
+477 RVLHSTLQGDVA

-503 AESAA
+503 TESAA

-529 TYAENFGWTYVEV
+529 TYAENFGGTYIEV

-614 EGYGL
+614 EGYGI
-619 HDATWRSNYEFG
+619 HDATWRDSYEFG
-631 GDTYWYSGS
+631 GDTYWYAGS

-652 SLYFMVSIGT
+652 SLYFMVSKGT

>member
-26 GNESGITTV
+26 GNESAKTTA
-35 NNEPSVADNNAIDS
+35 NNEPSAANDSIIDS
-49 ADEKIDSKTDTEDV
+49 SDEKMDSNTDFEDV
-63 SASANDD
+63 SDSANDD

-83 PVEPDPEASTTP
+83 PVELDPEAATTP
-95 EAEAVSESVI
+95 EAEA
-105 TETPEAEAVPE
+105 APE
-116 PMTTET
+116 P
-122 PEATPEPEATDA
+122 AATDA

-153 ETPEAAADTEPA
+153 ETPEAAGEPANAETPEAAADTEPA

-177 TESEN
+177 TESED

-206 AIVALY
+206 ALVAVY

-254 LTMKFRNKKTEKIKG
+254 LTMKFRDKKTEKIKG

-280 GAQKL
+280 GAQKI

-313 DEDKMKELATAL
+313 DEDKMKELATSL

-345 SASEGGEL
+345 SASEGEEL

-383 QEYDI
+383 QEYDV

-454 EIVRDHVNAYVALL
+454 EIVKDHVNAYVALL
-468 AMKVDDVHN
+468 AMKVDDVHT

-503 AESAA
+503 TESAA
-508 LLADIQN
+508 LLADI
-515 HNVTEREPA
+515 
-524 YSLNS
+524 
-529 TYAENFGWTYVEV
+529 
-542 DIENQTCFYYE
+542 
-553 DGELLWSSECVTG
+553 LL
-566 TGSNED
+566 
-572 RETVRGIFSI
+572 I
-582 LNKEQGRTLRGPQL
+582 
-596 EDGSYTYESY
+596 
-606 VNYWMQFY
+606 
-614 EGYGL
+614 
-619 HDATWRSNYEFG
+619 H
-631 GDTYWYSGS
+631 
-640 HGCVNLPYYAAE
+640 
-652 SLYFMVSIGT
+652 
-662 YVLVF
+662 

>member
-11 KELIQDNSLSGDSLE
+11 IIQEDSLNTDSFE
-26 GNESGITTV
+26 GNESEIADVNDEAQADFKEIEAAGNESEANADSENETTEIV
-35 NNEPSVADNNAIDS
+35 EDPEPKQAETTENADDREPEQAVM
-49 ADEKIDSKTDTEDV
+49 TET
-63 SASANDD
+63 A
-70 LQEAKQTNTDADA
+70 ADA
-83 PVEPDPEASTTP
+83 G
-95 EAEAVSESVI
+95 
-105 TETPEAEAVPE
+105 VPE
-116 PMTTET
+116 PAADTE
-122 PEATPEPEATDA
+122 
-134 TEADPK
+134 
-140 AEVAEAAGEPADA
+140 V
-153 ETPEAAADTEPA
+153 PEAAADAEVPEPAADTEQTEAGEGAVSNAAGASSEPVKAEEAAGETAVDAEQENTEP
-165 KAAAPA
+165 
-171 AENAAE
+171 
-177 TESEN
+177 
-182 AELTEEDKKAKR
+182 TEEEKKAKR

-206 AIVALY
+206 ALIAIY

-228 INGIDASGMTLDEY
+228 INGIDASGMTMDEY

-285 LENQNIFGWARG
+285 LENQNIFAWARG
-297 YFGVTKE
+297 YLGITKE

-345 SASEGGEL
+345 TASEGEEL
-353 TFEIVPETYGTQLIP
+353 AFEIVPETYGTQLIP

-383 QEYDI
+383 QEYDV

-420 VTYDLPNGEQEV
+420 VTYDLPNGEHEV

-468 AMKVDDVHN
+468 AMKVDDVHTN
-477 TRVLHSTLQGDVA
+477 RVLHSTLQGDVA

-503 AESAA
+503 TESAA

-529 TYAENFGWTYVEV
+529 TYADNFGYTYIEV

-614 EGYGL
+614 EGYGI
-619 HDATWRSNYEFG
+619 HDATWRDSYEFG
-631 GDTYWYSGS
+631 GDTYWYAGS

-652 SLYFMVSIGT
+652 SLYFMVSRGT

>member
-11 KELIQDNSLSGDSLE
+11 VIQDDSLSGDSLE
-26 GNESGITTV
+26 GNGSELKTE
-35 NNEPSVADNNAIDS
+35 NNQLSVE
-49 ADEKIDSKTDTEDV
+49 ADEASEAADVEKDSNTEGTENAVPQKPEQTEAAEEAIEPEPEKTESTEDAIEPETEKAEAAEGEIEPEPEKTEKTEDV
-63 SASANDD
+63 STA
-70 LQEAKQTNTDADA
+70 
-83 PVEPDPEASTTP
+83 
-95 EAEAVSESVI
+95 AV
-105 TETPEAEAVPE
+105 
-116 PMTTET
+116 
-122 PEATPEPEATDA
+122 
-134 TEADPK
+134 
-140 AEVAEAAGEPADA
+140 
-153 ETPEAAADTEPA
+153 ADTEPA
-165 KAAAPA
+165 KADAASG
-171 AENAAE
+171 ENAVN
-177 TESEN
+177 TEIEN
-182 AELTEEDKKAKR
+182 AEPTDEEKKAKR

-206 AIVALY
+206 ALVAIY

-254 LTMKFRNKKTEKIKG
+254 LTMKFRDKKTEKIKG
-269 TDVGYTYVADD
+269 TDIGYTYVADD
-280 GAQKL
+280 GAKNL
-285 LENQNIFGWARG
+285 LENQNIFAWARG
-297 YFGVTKE
+297 YFGMTKE

-313 DEDKMKELATAL
+313 DEEKMKELATSL

-338 AHLGVDE
+338 AHLGVAE
-345 SASEGGEL
+345 TVSEGEEL
-353 TFEIVPETYGTQLIP
+353 AFEIVPETYGTQLIP
-368 DTFAEGVIEAAKSGV
+368 DTFAEGVIEAAKSGIR
-383 QEYDI
+383 EYDV

-420 VTYDLPNGEQEV
+420 VTYDLPNGEHEV

-468 AMKVDDVHN
+468 AMKVDDVHTN
-477 TRVLHSTLQGDVA
+477 RVLHSTLQGDVA

-503 AESAA
+503 TESAA

-529 TYAENFGWTYVEV
+529 TYAENFGGTYIEV

-614 EGYGL
+614 EGYGI
-619 HDATWRSNYEFG
+619 HDATWRDSYEFG
-631 GDTYWYSGS
+631 GDTYWYAGS

-652 SLYFMVSIGT
+652 SLYFMVSKGT

>member
-83 PVEPDPEASTTP
+83 PVEPDPEAATTP
-95 EAEAVSESVI
+95 EAEA
-105 TETPEAEAVPE
+105 APE
-116 PMTTET
+116 P
-122 PEATPEPEATDA
+122 AATDA

-153 ETPEAAADTEPA
+153 ETPEAAGEPANAETPEAAADTEPA
-165 KAAAPA
+165 KATAPA

-407 DSIGGFNEFLSTS
+407 DSIGGFNQFLSTS

-432 LDASVLKNWIAM
+432 LDATVLKNWIAM

-503 AESAA
+503 TESAA

-652 SLYFMVSIGT
+652 SLYFMVSRGT

>member
-11 KELIQDNSLSGDSLE
+11 NENIQNNSVSNDSFE
-26 GNESGITTV
+26 GNESEMTTV
-35 NNEPSVADNNAIDS
+35 SDQTSV
-49 ADEKIDSKTDTEDV
+49 ETGTD
-63 SASANDD
+63 
-70 LQEAKQTNTDADA
+70 
-83 PVEPDPEASTTP
+83 P
-95 EAEAVSESVI
+95 VSETTEPAETAAAAEPEKEEP
-105 TETPEAEAVPE
+105 TETAA
-116 PMTTET
+116 
-122 PEATPEPEATDA
+122 AAEPEK
-134 TEADPK
+134 E
-140 AEVAEAAGEPADA
+140 EP
-153 ETPEAAADTEPA
+153 TEAAADAEPEKEEPTE
-165 KAAAPA
+165 AAADAEPEMAQPTGA
-171 AENAAE
+171 ASESAAAHE
-177 TESEN
+177 PEN
-182 AELTEEDKKAKR
+182 AELTEEEKKAKR

-206 AIVALY
+206 AIIALY

-242 TEALTEKVESYV
+242 TEALKEKVESYV

-285 LENQNIFGWARG
+285 LENQNIFAWARG

-304 YTVNEGCKF
+304 YTVKEGCTF
-313 DEDKMKELATAL
+313 DEEKMKELATAL

-345 SASEGGEL
+345 TASEGEEL
-353 TFEIVPETYGTQLIP
+353 AFEIVPETYGTQLIP
-368 DTFAEGVIEAAKSGV
+368 DTFAAGVIEAAKSGV
-383 QEYDI
+383 QEYDV

-420 VTYDLPNGEQEV
+420 VTYDLPNGEHEV

-468 AMKVDDVHN
+468 AMKVDDVHTN
-477 TRVLHSTLQGDVA
+477 RVLHSTLQGDVA

-503 AESAA
+503 TESAA

-524 YSLNS
+524 YSLNY
-529 TYAENFGWTYVEV
+529 TYADNFGDTYIEV

-582 LNKEQGRTLRGPQL
+582 LSKEQGRTLRGPQL

-614 EGYGL
+614 EGYGI
-619 HDATWRSNYEFG
+619 HDATWRDSYEFG
-631 GDTYWYSGS
+631 GDTYWYAGS

-652 SLYFMVSIGT
+652 SLYFMVSRGT